1 MNNTHPENK
10 NNHIPPL
17 DIIDLDANDFDD
29 MSTDRSFEKS
39 TSGKQSNSDN
49 RRNHNQK
56 ISEKKSGDQENEP
69 GGFFDKYIFRIN
81 WHIVLLLVFLLCVGL
96 IVYRFSNWG
105 TRTKSDFD
113 PNNMDTE
120 LEVESHDNILPLLI
134 DEDTAP
140 PDDGIRTVVAFG
152 NAPFAD
158 DRESD
163 DNLASL
169 IEDLSGA
176 VVYNCSVADSY
187 LAATEPVFDA
197 SKDPMDAFNF
207 YWLTT
212 LATVDNTV
220 IYDNA
225 FEALGDDVPADAKEA
240 YEILSTIDFN
250 TVDVITIMYDASDY
264 LDGRYIYNPE
274 NLTDIQ
280 SFYGNLCA
288 GIDLIQQFYP
298 HIRIIVMSPTYGYAI
313 NENGEYVSSDLYLY
327 SEHPLSRYAMM
338 LEQAAAYYVVS
349 FVDNFYGTINELNA
363 TEYLEDHLHMN
374 LAGRQKV
381 AERFVNALE
390 YYD

>member
-1 MNNTHPENK
+1 MNHTPENK

-17 DIIDLDANDFDD
+17 DIIDLDEKDGFDGAENTFPGQASSED
-29 MSTDRSFEKS
+29 LPATKN
-39 TSGKQSNSDN
+39 KPHKNSVKKD
-49 RRNHNQK
+49 
-56 ISEKKSGDQENEP
+56 SKSGS
-69 GGFFDKYIFRIN
+69 FFDKYVFRFN
-81 WHIVLLLVFLLCVGL
+81 WHIILLLVFLLCAGL
-96 IVYRFSNWG
+96 IIYRFSNWG

-120 LEVESHDNILPLLI
+120 IDVETHDNILDLII
-134 DEDTAP
+134 DEDLLP
-140 PDDGIRTVVAFG
+140 PDDGVRTVVAFG

-163 DNLASL
+163 NNLATL
-169 IEDLSGA
+169 IEELSGA
-176 VVYNCSVADSY
+176 VVYNCAVADSY

-212 LATVDNTV
+212 LATVDNTALCEA
-220 IYDNA
+220 A
-225 FEALGDDVPADAKEA
+225 FEALDDNTPEDARAA
-240 YEILSTIDFN
+240 YETLSTLDFN
-250 TVDVITIMYDASDY
+250 TVDVIAIMYDASDY
-264 LDGRYIYNPE
+264 LGGRYIYNPE

-280 SFYGNLCA
+280 SFYGNLSA
-288 GIDLIQQFYP
+288 GIDLIQQTYP

-313 NENGEYVSSDLYLY
+313 NEDGEYVSSDLYLY

-363 TEYLEDHLHMN
+363 EEYLEDHLHMN
-374 LAGRQKV
+374 LAGRKKV

-390 YYD
+390 YYDE

>member
-1 MNNTHPENK
+1 MNNTPENK

-17 DIIDLDANDFDD
+17 DIIDLDEKDNFDGAENTFPEQTFSED
-29 MSTDRSFEKS
+29 LPSNRNKPHKNSVKKDDG
-39 TSGKQSNSDN
+39 SGS
-49 RRNHNQK
+49 
-56 ISEKKSGDQENEP
+56 
-69 GGFFDKYIFRIN
+69 FFDKYVFRFN
-81 WHIVLLLVFLLCVGL
+81 WHIILLLVFLLCAGL
-96 IVYRFSNWG
+96 IIYRFSNWG

-120 LEVESHDNILPLLI
+120 IEVETHDNILPLII

-140 PDDGIRTVVAFG
+140 PDDGVRTVVVFG

-163 DNLASL
+163 DNLATL

-176 VVYNCSVADSY
+176 VVYNCAVADSY

-212 LATVDNTV
+212 LATVDNTALCKA
-220 IYDNA
+220 A
-225 FEALGDDVPADAKEA
+225 FEALDDNTPEDARAA
-240 YEILSTIDFN
+240 YETLSTLDFN
-250 TVDVITIMYDASDY
+250 TVDVIAIMYDASDY

-280 SFYGNLCA
+280 SFYGNLSA
-288 GIDLIQQFYP
+288 GIDLIQQTYP
-298 HIRIIVMSPTYGYAI
+298 HIRIIVMSPTYAYAI
-313 NENGEYVSSDLYLY
+313 NEDGEYVSSDLYLY

-363 TEYLEDHLHMN
+363 DEYLEDHLHMN
-374 LAGRQKV
+374 LAGRKKV

-390 YYD
+390 YYDE